1 MHLDAT
7 PARLLAQLSQAS
19 GEVTITAMAPDGVAR
34 HEAMPA
40 EVRRARYQLGGRSIE
55 STPAAAFVALS
66 TGGGRLVVSVL
77 HGEVVVVTSTDNRT
91 ALAAHETLVSEASD
105 AEPRVVAT
113 AELSGDDRSA
123 VDSAIEEVTAA
134 LSLPM
139 EPAEPET
146 AETEP
151 AGAIAAAD
159 VAEEVEEALAEEEH
173 VERRGVAAG
182 IAIGVVLA
190 LIVLVTGLIVLPGDD
205 EAAVA
210 PPPTTEAPATSA
222 APTTEDTAATTQPPT
237 TRARPTT
244 TAAPTTTTARP
255 VSDYTLTTES
265 CRQSGDT
272 VTLTAR
278 IANNA
283 DGPWSFSVTA
293 SFADA
298 GGDEL
303 DRATTDVG
311 PVAPAGAE
319 TFTIEGTANRAAARC
334 DIVDVESS
342 PAA

>member
-1 MHLDAT
+1 
-7 PARLLAQLSQAS
+7 
-19 GEVTITAMAPDGVAR
+19 MAPDGVTR
-34 HEAMPA
+34 HEAMPP
-40 EVRRARYQLGGRSIE
+40 EVRRARYQLAGRSIE

-77 HGEVVVVTSTDNRT
+77 SGEVVVVTSTDDRT
-91 ALAAHETLVSEASD
+91 ALAAQETLVSEAAD
-105 AEPRVVAT
+105 AEPRVVPT
-113 AELSGDDRSA
+113 SELSGDDRSA
-123 VDSAIEEVTAA
+123 VDSAVDEVTTV
-134 LSLPM
+134 LSRPM
-139 EPAEPET
+139 EPAEPATAEPAT
-146 AETEP
+146 AETE
-151 AGAIAAAD
+151 AAEAIAAAD
-159 VAEEVEEALAEEEH
+159 VTEEVEEALAEEEH

-205 EAAVA
+205 EPAVA
-210 PPPTTEAPATSA
+210 PPTTETPTTEVPATSA
-222 APTTEDTAATTQPPT
+222 APTTEETAATTQPPT
-237 TRARPTT
+237 TQARPTT
-244 TAAPTTTTARP
+244 TAAPTTTARP

-283 DGPWSFSVTA
+283 DGAWSFSVTA

-311 PVAPAGAE
+311 PLAPDAAE
-319 TFTIEGTANRAAARC
+319 TFTIEGTADRAAASC